1 MGVLMKVSIFAI
13 GMLLAMST
21 FVGCSSAQPMWRKA
35 GITPFDMN
43 STLAKCRYEVRAAKV
58 EQNERNAMVSDCMES
73 QGFRYTNY

>member
-1 MGVLMKVSIFAI
+1 MKTSILTI
-13 GMLLAMST
+13 GMLLMIGA

-35 GITPFDMN
+35 GVTPFDMN
-43 STLAKCRYEVRAAKV
+43 NALAKCRYEVRAAKV

>member
-1 MGVLMKVSIFAI
+1 MGVLMKVSILAI
-13 GMLLAMST
+13 GMILAMST

-58 EQNERNAMVSDCMES
+58 EQNERNAMVSDRMES
-73 QGFRYTNY
+73 QGFRYTDY

>member
-1 MGVLMKVSIFAI
+1 MKVSVFTLGI
-13 GMLLAMST
+13 LLVVGS

-43 STLAKCRYEVRAAKV
+43 NTLAKCRYEVRAAKV
-58 EQNERNAMVSDCMES
+58 EQHERNAMVSDCMES